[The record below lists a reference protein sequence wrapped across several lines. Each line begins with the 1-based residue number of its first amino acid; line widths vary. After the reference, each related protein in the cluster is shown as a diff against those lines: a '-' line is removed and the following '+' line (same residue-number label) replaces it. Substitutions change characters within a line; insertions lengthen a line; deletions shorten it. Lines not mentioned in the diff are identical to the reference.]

1 VYVLDSE
8 KQQGK
13 GYSKRKWTERSHVG
27 LYLGPSPPHA
37 RSVHLVLNLETSFVS
52 PQYHVSFDDHFETT
66 RKGVEVLLPW
76 LNWQECAHFTTAEKV
91 PQLQPIS
98 PEVSGLRESDQQ
110 EKSSSNQKQSWKFF
124 RRLRNL

>member
-1 VYVLDSE
+1 
-8 KQQGK
+8 
-13 GYSKRKWTERSHVG
+13 
-27 LYLGPSPPHA
+27 
-37 RSVHLVLNLETSFVS
+37 
-52 PQYHVSFDDHFETT
+52 VSFDDHFETT

-124 RRLRNL
+124 RRLRNLRWLKIQQVWPLVRRLIQRLIKSRFLRKSANNNPGGADWWYDDEIWQNYSTHMVD